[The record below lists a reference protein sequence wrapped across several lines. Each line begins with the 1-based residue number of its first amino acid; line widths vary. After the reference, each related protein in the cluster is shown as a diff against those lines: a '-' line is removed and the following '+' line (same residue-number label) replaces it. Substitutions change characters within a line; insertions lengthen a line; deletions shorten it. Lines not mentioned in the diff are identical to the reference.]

1 MKTFITTVKPSF
13 IIRNMVNKNLL
24 ALGDSSEIFNLRG
37 IVCVLYLQGF
47 ITKSTRFRFNRLIH
61 KAISKKLKLNIYK
74 G

>member
-1 MKTFITTVKPSF
+1 MKTFTTTTKPSF

-37 IVCVLYLQGF
+37 MICVLNIQGF
-47 ITKSTRFRFNRLIH
+47 ITQSTRSRFNRLIL
-61 KAISKKLKLNIYK
+61 KAMSKKLKLNIYK